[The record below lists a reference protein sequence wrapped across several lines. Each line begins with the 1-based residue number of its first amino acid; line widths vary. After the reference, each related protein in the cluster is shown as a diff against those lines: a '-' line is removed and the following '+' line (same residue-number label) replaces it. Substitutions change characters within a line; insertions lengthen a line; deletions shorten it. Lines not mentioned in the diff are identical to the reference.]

1 MGERAM
7 MGMGLDGW
15 LIVALVAI
23 VLLVVFL
30 ECADAGGLG
39 FEWTVSIKGK
49 PHTLHLGR
57 AANRRRRV

>member
-1 MGERAM
+1 M

-15 LIVALVAI
+15 LVVALVAI
-23 VLLVVFL
+23 VSLVVFL

-39 FEWTVSIKGK
+39 FQWTVSIKGK

-57 AANRRRRV
+57 APWKRR